1 MVSKDFQKSFYA
13 KYYRSFFLLPSAEYN
28 LEGVIPC
35 LDFMF
40 EVFAVVETRVWFK
53 PESKNFGLK
62 EPEFLGYDYFLL
74 KPEDLGG
81 YSFWQVIPLVLLKG
95 LLNGETK
102 PNGTII
108 SAASDDSITY
118 KTPKFKEEV
127 DIPDKFADYLKNIG
141 SFDGML
147 NMGIMNEKVGS
158 IVRSLDGQRFE
169 SSGELKP
176 PKSNKA
182 KAFLLFSQDK
192 RPSDSV
198 VKALGIKP
206 KSAYRYYQE
215 WKRFTALGNNR
226 T

>member
-1 MVSKDFQKSFYA
+1 MFQ
-13 KYYRSFFLLPSAEYN
+13 
-28 LEGVIPC
+28 
-35 LDFMF
+35 
-40 EVFAVVETRVWFK
+40 VFAVVETRIWFK

-74 KPEDLGG
+74 RPENLGG

-108 SAASDDSITY
+108 SAASDESTTY
-118 KTPKFKEEV
+118 KISESKEEV
-127 DIPDKFADYLKNIG
+127 DIPDKFADYLKTIG

-158 IVRSLDGQRFE
+158 VVRSLDGQKLE
-169 SSGELKP
+169 SSEELKRL
-176 PKSNKA
+176 KSNKT
-182 KAFLLFSQDK
+182 KAFELFNEGK
-192 RPSDSV
+192 RPSDSE

-206 KSAYRYYQE
+206 TSAYRYYQE
-215 WKRFTALGNNR
+215 WKRLIAVGNNR